1 MLVSKT
7 LRGFQFGLES
17 TAAQGTAVIANR
29 IIKNATFNN
38 KRQNNVKKG
47 EAEGHKSAIGQQ
59 RGKRWS
65 EWKVNGQL
73 GYNIPPYV
81 VGMLLSASQAA
92 APTSV
97 GAGSYQYSAV
107 MSSQNSD
114 TPQTMT
120 FEYGN
125 NLGSNSRF
133 AYGTA
138 ADFTIKINESSCDYD
153 LSGFGAYP
161 TKNIALN
168 TTGVS
173 TINPVLANMTDFRFN
188 YSSSF
193 GGLSAGKLL
202 TSKDIEINVKNKY
215 KAVFFI
221 DDATVSI
228 GGILEKKPEIT
239 GKIIVAEGTESDYFL
254 GNLETSQLNY
264 LQLQGTG
271 PLIAAGVY
279 NSLKITFPFYVNNE
293 DEVDSS
299 DLFAG
304 SYDFYAGEDTVNGD
318 FGISSVS
325 TLATL

>member
-17 TAAQGTAVIANR
+17 TASQGTAVVANR
-29 IIKNATFNN
+29 ILKNGTFSN

-65 EWKVNGQL
+65 EWKLNGQL

-81 VGMLLSASQAA
+81 VGLLLSAAAGA

-97 GAGSYQYSAV
+97 GTGAYQYGAT

-114 TPQTMT
+114 TPQTLT

-138 ADFTIKINESSCDYD
+138 ADLTIKVNESSCDYD
-153 LSGFGAYP
+153 ISGFGAYP
-161 TKNIALN
+161 AKNVTLN
-168 TTGVS
+168 TTGVV
-173 TINPVLANMTDFRFN
+173 TIPALLANMTDFRFN
-188 YSSSF
+188 YASTF
-193 GGLSAGKLL
+193 AGLSSGKLL
-202 TSKDIEINVKNKY
+202 TAKDLEINVKNKY

-228 GGILEKKPEIT
+228 GGILERRPEIT
-239 GKIIVAEGTESDYFL
+239 GKVIVAQGTESDYFL
-254 GNLETSQLNY
+254 GNLETSTMCYMQM
-264 LQLQGTG
+264 QGTG
-271 PLIAAGVY
+271 PLIGGGVY
-279 NSLKITFPFYVNNE
+279 NSLKLTFPFFVNNE
-293 DEVDSS
+293 DETDDS

-318 FGISSVS
+318 FSLSAVCA
-325 TLATL
+325 LANL